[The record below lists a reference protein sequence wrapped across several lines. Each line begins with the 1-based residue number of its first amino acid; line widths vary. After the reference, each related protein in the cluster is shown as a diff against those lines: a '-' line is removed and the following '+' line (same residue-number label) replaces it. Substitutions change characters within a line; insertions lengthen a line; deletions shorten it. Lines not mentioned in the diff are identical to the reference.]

1 MRYRITD
8 MFFRQI
14 ENPSFLGKNALKS
27 LFFCDVLNASQFRL
41 TNTLLIG
48 MINT

>member
-8 MFFRQI
+8 TFLRQI
-14 ENPSFLGKNALKS
+14 ENLHFWVRTTLKS